1 MESCPRRSAGRTGN
15 LGRYTEVAVLTSR
28 KFSLASLALRTIG
41 GVAVATTLLLTGCQS
56 STFLSSPSDSRR
68 EGEQLYREGSYGE
81 AAGSFKTAIRR
92 NPRDYKSQY
101 YLAQSYEQM
110 GQNQQ
115 AIAAYKS
122 SLDTAKLTLEGQEN
136 KPFRL
141 QTLDGLAGVIARTD
155 AKDVE
160 LNLIEEKAK
169 TGQSAENWFIVAK
182 VYRQRGDV
190 DSALD
195 AYNRAA
201 LMDSKDFAIIK
212 EYGLYL
218 EQVGQTPKAT
228 QSLRKAYAL
237 NSSDPE
243 VVAALRRNNI
253 VPGPA
258 VNSQTK
264 LARPYLPEGPLP
276 EVSRLGKDKQQ
287 ARTVRGAGPQP
298 TLEPIPQAQPQPQPQ
313 PEANI
318 QAPRD

>member
-1 MESCPRRSAGRTGN
+1 M
-15 LGRYTEVAVLTSR
+15 GRYTEVAVITSR
-28 KFSLASLALRTIG
+28 TFSFTKFALRTAAGAAIG
-41 GVAVATTLLLTGCQS
+41 ASVLLTGCQS
-56 STFLSSPSDSRR
+56 STLLSSPSDSRR

-115 AIAAYKS
+115 AIAAYKA
-122 SLDTAKLTLEGQEN
+122 SLDTAKLTLEGKEN

-141 QTLDGLAGVIARTD
+141 MTLDGLAGVIARTD

-287 ARTVRGAGPQP
+287 PRTVRGAGPQP
-298 TLEPIPQAQPQPQPQ
+298 TLEPIQAQPVPQPQ

>member
-92 NPRDYKSQY
+92 NPRDYKSQH
-101 YLAQSYEQM
+101 YLGQCYEQM
-110 GQNQQ
+110 GQHQQ
-115 AIAAYKS
+115 AVAAYKA

-136 KPFRL
+136 KQFRL
-141 QTLDGLAGVIARTD
+141 LTLDGLANVVAKHD
-155 AKDVE
+155 PKDVE
-160 LNLIEEKAK
+160 LDLLENKAK
-169 TGQSAENWFIVAK
+169 SGKVAENWFVVAK
-182 VYRQRGDV
+182 VYRLRGDV

-201 LMDSKDFAIIK
+201 LMDQKDFGIMK
-212 EYGLYL
+212 EYALYL
-218 EQVGQTPKAT
+218 EQVGQIPRAT

-237 NSSDPE
+237 NNTDPE
-243 VVAALRRNNI
+243 VNAALRRVGI

-258 VNSQTK
+258 VNSQTQ
-264 LARPYLPEGPLP
+264 L
-276 EVSRLGKDKQQ
+276 
-287 ARTVRGAGPQP
+287 
-298 TLEPIPQAQPQPQPQ
+298 
-313 PEANI
+313 
-318 QAPRD
+318 

>member
-1 MESCPRRSAGRTGN
+1 VITSLKSTVASYAFRTAAGA
-15 LGRYTEVAVLTSR
+15 AVV
-28 KFSLASLALRTIG
+28 ASLL
-41 GVAVATTLLLTGCQS
+41 VSGCQS
-56 STFLSSPSDSRR
+56 STLLSSPSDSRR

-136 KPFRL
+136 KQFRL
-141 QTLDGLAGVIARTD
+141 MTLDGLAGVIARND
-155 AKDVE
+155 PQDIE
-160 LNLIEEKAK
+160 LNTIEEKARS
-169 TGQSAENWFIVAK
+169 GQSAENWFVVAK
-182 VYRQRGDV
+182 VYRLRGDI
-190 DSALD
+190 DSAVD

-201 LMDSKDFAIIK
+201 LMDSKDFYIIK
-212 EYGLYL
+212 EYGLFL
-218 EQVGQTPKAT
+218 EQIGQAPKAM

-237 NSSDPE
+237 NSQDPE
-243 VVAALRRNNI
+243 VIAALRRNNI

-264 LARPYLPEGPLP
+264 LQRPYLPAGPLP
-276 EVSRLGKDKQQ
+276 ELSRIGREPQP
-287 ARTVRGAGPQP
+287 ARTAPGAGPQP
-298 TLEPIPQAQPQPQPQ
+298 TLEPIQ
-313 PEANI
+313 PEANV